1 MRKIFAILLLALI
14 GFLLAIAFYPPLKD
28 AVVSAFY
35 TYGGGTAQAIGGWWG
50 GIIVNPLYQQYHVL
64 IWFVGG
70 MVTTVAFI
78 MLKRKNKIPLL
89 KSKPKE
95 AVPSMGQ
102 PQTII
107 IRETPVTT
115 GTVQVA
121 KQATGPVDQAINTP
135 IGVNEPEKAAAS

>member
-35 TYGGGTAQAIGGWWG
+35 TYGGGTAQALGGWWG
-50 GIIVNPLYQQYHVL
+50 GIVANPLYQQYHVL

-70 MVTTVAFI
+70 MVTLGGFI

-95 AVPSMGQ
+95 TVPSMGQ

-115 GTVQVA
+115 GTAQVA
-121 KQATGPVDQAINTP
+121 KQSSGPVDQAINTP
-135 IGVNEPEKAAAS
+135 IGVKEPEKAVPA